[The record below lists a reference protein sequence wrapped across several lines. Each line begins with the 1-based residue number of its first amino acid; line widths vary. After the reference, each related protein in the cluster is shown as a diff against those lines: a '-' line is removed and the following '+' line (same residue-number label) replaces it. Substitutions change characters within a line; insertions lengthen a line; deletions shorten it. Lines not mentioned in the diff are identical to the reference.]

1 VPAAACYVLRA
12 AASCFIFLNLYTGLN
27 DPNYLL
33 VDSSMS
39 LIAKI
44 EAAGAAGSLLESTVV
59 NLKVWAS
66 ADFLPAWAGE
76 SIAELVEQEA
86 WEELNDRFYQN
97 LAFGTGGIRGRTIGR
112 VSTTAETGTLSDL
125 GSPEYAAVGS
135 NVLNDFNLVRATIGL
150 FRYSQKYLADQ
161 GRYDLPRFVI
171 AHDVR
176 HFSRHFCELAAS
188 TWCKLGGQAL
198 IFEGPR
204 STPQLSF
211 SVRHYQAT
219 CGAVITASHN
229 PPHDNGFKAYFEDG
243 GQVVSPHAEGI
254 VDLVNQVG
262 LEELPEFLEID
273 LAPVITLG
281 AEADAPYLQLL
292 RELVVDDE
300 VMAAQAPKVVF
311 SPIHGTGAISSVPT
325 LRALGVEV
333 IEVPEQMVQ
342 HGGFPTV
349 KSPNPENAEALAMAI
364 AKANEVG
371 ADVVVATDPDA
382 DRMGV
387 AVRDVNGEMVLL
399 TGNQIGT
406 ILAEYRISTLK
417 DADVI
422 PDEGSENAVL
432 IKTFVTSPMQ
442 EAVADWHGLKTIN
455 TLTGFKWIGAKL
467 AGYEAKMKA
476 KLYEKE
482 GLALD
487 YDACELWTKADL
499 LLDYSTFFVFGGE
512 ESYGYLATDKVRDK
526 DANAAAIMF
535 CEVAAFLQAQDMTFP
550 EYLDALYLQHG
561 YYEEKTINIYYEGA
575 AGSQKIKNILHSY
588 RVDPPKAFG
597 AVSVAGFTDFGKD
610 EIIDA
615 DGEKIPPQ
623 DFYFLELSNGY
634 SFAVRGSGTEPKI
647 KFYVFGRSDV
657 MDPEELTQVKQDA
670 AVVMQA
676 MLQAIEADARER
688 AEK

>member
-1 VPAAACYVLRA
+1 
-12 AASCFIFLNLYTGLN
+12 
-27 DPNYLL
+27 
-33 VDSSMS
+33 MS
-39 LIAKI
+39 IIEKI
-44 EAAGAAGSLLESTVV
+44 EAAGTAGSLLESTVV
-59 NLKVWAS
+59 NLKQWVS
-66 ADFLPAWAGE
+66 ADFLPEWAGA
-76 SIAELVEQEA
+76 SISELVENGE
-86 WEELNDRFYQN
+86 WDELNDRFYQN

-112 VSTTAETGTLSDL
+112 VPAAAETGTLSET
-125 GSPEYAAVGS
+125 GSPEHAAVGS

-150 FRYSQKYLADQ
+150 FRYTKQYLKES
-161 GRYDLPRFVI
+161 GSYDLPRFVI

-211 SVRHYQAT
+211 AVRQNNAT

-229 PPHDNGFKAYFEDG
+229 PPHDNGFKVYFDDG
-243 GQVVSPHAEGI
+243 AQVVSPHAEGI
-254 VDLVNQVG
+254 VDLVNLV
-262 LEELPEFLEID
+262 ELSAVPAFLNID
-273 LAPVITLG
+273 LEPVISLG
-281 AEADAPYLQLL
+281 AADDAAYLELL
-292 RELVVDDE
+292 KEMVIDHE
-300 VMAAQAPKVVF
+300 VMQEEAPQIVF
-311 SPIHGTGAISSVPT
+311 SPIHGTGAISSVPA
-325 LRALGVEV
+325 LKALGVKV

-342 HGGFPTV
+342 DARFPTV

-387 AVRDVNGEMVLL
+387 AVRDRSGEMVLL

-406 ILAEYRISTLK
+406 IMAEYRISVLK
-417 DADVI
+417 DAEVI
-422 PDEGSENAVL
+422 PEDGGENAVL

-455 TLTGFKWIGAKL
+455 TLTGFKWIGEKL
-467 AGYEAKMKA
+467 AGYEAQMKA
-476 KLYEKE
+476 RLLEEE
-482 GLALD
+482 GTAVD
-487 YDACELWTKADL
+487 YDACDIWTRADL
-499 LLDYSTFFVFGGE
+499 LLDYSTYFVFGGE
-512 ESYGYLATDKVRDK
+512 ESYGYLATDKLRDK
-526 DANAAAIMF
+526 DANAAVIMF
-535 CEVAAFLQAQDMTFP
+535 CEVAAYLKAQEMTFP
-550 EYLDALYLQHG
+550 EFLDSLYLQHG

-575 AGSQKIKNILHSY
+575 AGSQKIKNILESY
-588 RVDPPKAFG
+588 RSAAPKAFG
-597 AVSVAGFTDFGKD
+597 DVKVSGFTDFGED

-615 DGEKIPPQ
+615 DGQKIPPQ

-657 MDPEELTQVKQDA
+657 LDPEDLIKVKAVA
-670 AVVMQA
+670 AVEMQSVLA
-676 MLQAIEADARER
+676 AIEADARVR
-688 AEK
+688 AEG

>member
-1 VPAAACYVLRA
+1 
-12 AASCFIFLNLYTGLN
+12 
-27 DPNYLL
+27 
-33 VDSSMS
+33 MS
-39 LIAKI
+39 IIKKI

-59 NLKVWAS
+59 NLKQWAS
-66 ADFLPAWAGE
+66 ADFLPNWAGA
-76 SIAELVEQEA
+76 SIVELVENGE
-86 WEELNDRFYQN
+86 WDELNDRFYQN
-97 LAFGTGGIRGRTIGR
+97 LAFGTGGIRGRTIGN
-112 VSTTAETGTLSDL
+112 VPASAEAGTLSAI
-125 GSPEYAAVGS
+125 GSPEHAAVGS

-150 FRYSQKYLADQ
+150 FRYVEQYLKDS
-161 GRYDLPRFVI
+161 GSYDLPRFVI

-211 SVRHYQAT
+211 AVRQNKAT

-229 PPHDNGFKAYFEDG
+229 PSHDNGFKVYFDDG
-243 GQVVSPHAEGI
+243 AQVVSPHAEGI
-254 VDLVNQVG
+254 VDLVNLV
-262 LEELPEFLEID
+262 ELSEVPAFLDVD
-273 LAPVITLG
+273 LAPVISLG
-281 AEADAPYLQLL
+281 AKDDAAYLDVLK
-292 RELVVDDE
+292 EMVIDSE
-300 VMAAQAPKVVF
+300 VMEKQAPRIVF
-311 SPIHGTGAISSVPT
+311 SPIHGTGAISSVPA
-325 LRALGVEV
+325 LKELGVEV

-342 HGGFPTV
+342 DPRFPTV

-371 ADVVVATDPDA
+371 ADVVLATDPDA

-387 AVRDVNGEMVLL
+387 AVRDRSGEMVLL

-406 ILAEYRISTLK
+406 IMAEYRISVLK
-417 DADVI
+417 DAEVI
-422 PDEGSENAVL
+422 PEDGGDNTVL

-467 AGYEAKMKA
+467 AGYEAQMKA
-476 KLYEKE
+476 KLMEEE
-482 GLALD
+482 GTAVD
-487 YDACELWTKADL
+487 YDACDIWTRADL
-499 LLDYSTFFVFGGE
+499 LLDYSTYFVFGGE
-512 ESYGYLATDKVRDK
+512 ESYGYLASDKVRDK
-526 DANAAAIMF
+526 DANAAVVMF
-535 CEVAAFLQAQDMTFP
+535 CEVAAYLKAQEMTFP
-550 EYLDALYLQHG
+550 EFLDSLYLQHG

-575 AGSQKIKNILHSY
+575 AGSQKIKNILESY
-588 RVDPPKAFG
+588 RSDAPKAFG
-597 AVSVAGFTDFGKD
+597 DVSVSGFTDFGKD

-615 DGEKIPPQ
+615 DGDKIPPQ

-657 MDPEELTQVKQDA
+657 LDPEDLIKVKVEA
-670 AVVMQA
+670 AVEMQRVLA
-676 MLQAIEADARER
+676 AIEADARVR
-688 AEK
+688 AEG

>member
-1 VPAAACYVLRA
+1 
-12 AASCFIFLNLYTGLN
+12 
-27 DPNYLL
+27 
-33 VDSSMS
+33 MS
-39 LIAKI
+39 IIKKI

-59 NLKVWAS
+59 NLKQWAS
-66 ADFLPAWAGE
+66 ADFLPNWAGA
-76 SIAELVEQEA
+76 SIVELVENGE
-86 WEELNDRFYQN
+86 WDELNDRFYQN
-97 LAFGTGGIRGRTIGR
+97 LAFGTGGIRGRTIGN
-112 VSTTAETGTLSDL
+112 VPASAETGTLSAI
-125 GSPEYAAVGS
+125 GSPEHAAVGS

-150 FRYSQKYLADQ
+150 FRYVEQYLKDS
-161 GRYDLPRFVI
+161 GSYDLPRFVI

-211 SVRHYQAT
+211 AVRQNKAT

-229 PPHDNGFKAYFEDG
+229 PSHDNGFKVYFDDG
-243 GQVVSPHAEGI
+243 AQVVSPHAEGI
-254 VDLVNQVG
+254 VDLVNLV
-262 LEELPEFLEID
+262 ELSEVPAFLDVD
-273 LAPVITLG
+273 LASVISLG
-281 AEADAPYLQLL
+281 AKDDAAYLDVLK
-292 RELVVDDE
+292 EMVIDSE
-300 VMAAQAPKVVF
+300 VMEKQAPRIVF
-311 SPIHGTGAISSVPT
+311 SPIHGTGAISSVPA
-325 LRALGVEV
+325 LKELGVEV

-342 HGGFPTV
+342 DPRFPTV

-371 ADVVVATDPDA
+371 ADVVLATDPDA

-387 AVRDVNGEMVLL
+387 AVRDRSGEMVLL

-406 ILAEYRISTLK
+406 IMAEYRISVLK
-417 DADVI
+417 DAEII
-422 PDEGSENAVL
+422 PEDGGENTVL

-467 AGYEAKMKA
+467 AGYEAQMKA
-476 KLYEKE
+476 KLMEEE
-482 GLALD
+482 GTAVD
-487 YDACELWTKADL
+487 YDACDIWTRADL
-499 LLDYSTFFVFGGE
+499 LLDYSTYFVFGGE
-512 ESYGYLATDKVRDK
+512 ESYGYLASDKVRDK
-526 DANAAAIMF
+526 DANAAVVMF
-535 CEVAAFLQAQDMTFP
+535 CEVAAYLKAQEMTFP
-550 EYLDALYLQHG
+550 EFLDSLYLQHG

-575 AGSQKIKNILHSY
+575 AGSQKIKNILESY
-588 RVDPPKAFG
+588 RSDAPKAFG
-597 AVSVAGFTDFGKD
+597 DVSVSGFTDFGKD

-615 DGEKIPPQ
+615 DGDKIPPQ

-657 MDPEELTQVKQDA
+657 LDPEDLIKVKVEA
-670 AVVMQA
+670 AVEMQRVLA
-676 MLQAIEADARER
+676 AIEADARVR
-688 AEK
+688 AEG

>member
-1 VPAAACYVLRA
+1 
-12 AASCFIFLNLYTGLN
+12 
-27 DPNYLL
+27 
-33 VDSSMS
+33 MS
-39 LIAKI
+39 IIKKI

-59 NLKVWAS
+59 NLKQWAS
-66 ADFLPAWAGE
+66 ADFLPNWAGA
-76 SIAELVEQEA
+76 SIVELVENGE
-86 WEELNDRFYQN
+86 WDELNDRFYQN
-97 LAFGTGGIRGRTIGR
+97 LAFGTGGIRGRTIGN
-112 VSTTAETGTLSDL
+112 VPASAETGTLSAI
-125 GSPEYAAVGS
+125 GSPEHAAVGS

-150 FRYSQKYLADQ
+150 FRYVEQYLKDS
-161 GRYDLPRFVI
+161 GSYDLPRFVI

-211 SVRHYQAT
+211 AVRQNKAT

-229 PPHDNGFKAYFEDG
+229 PSHDNGFKVYFDDG
-243 GQVVSPHAEGI
+243 AQVVSPHAEGI
-254 VDLVNQVG
+254 VDLVNLV
-262 LEELPEFLEID
+262 ELSEVPAFLDVD
-273 LAPVITLG
+273 LASVISLG
-281 AEADAPYLQLL
+281 AKDDAAYLDVLK
-292 RELVVDDE
+292 EMVIDSE
-300 VMAAQAPKVVF
+300 VMEKQAPRIVF
-311 SPIHGTGAISSVPT
+311 SPIHGTGAISSVPA
-325 LRALGVEV
+325 LKELGVEV

-342 HGGFPTV
+342 DPRFPTV

-371 ADVVVATDPDA
+371 ADVVLATDPDA

-387 AVRDVNGEMVLL
+387 AVRDRSGEMVLL

-406 ILAEYRISTLK
+406 IMAEYRISVLK
-417 DADVI
+417 DAEVI
-422 PDEGSENAVL
+422 PEDGGENTVL

-467 AGYEAKMKA
+467 AGYEAQMKA
-476 KLYEKE
+476 KLMEEE
-482 GLALD
+482 GTAVD
-487 YDACELWTKADL
+487 YDACDIWTRADL
-499 LLDYSTFFVFGGE
+499 LLDYSTYFVFGGE
-512 ESYGYLATDKVRDK
+512 ESYGYLASDKVRDK
-526 DANAAAIMF
+526 DANAAVVMF
-535 CEVAAFLQAQDMTFP
+535 CEVAAYLKAQEMTFP
-550 EYLDALYLQHG
+550 EFLDSLYLQHG

-575 AGSQKIKNILHSY
+575 AGSQKIKNILESY
-588 RVDPPKAFG
+588 RSDAPKAFG
-597 AVSVAGFTDFGKD
+597 DVSVSGFTDFGKD

-615 DGEKIPPQ
+615 DGDKIPPQ

-657 MDPEELTQVKQDA
+657 LDPEDLIKVKVEA
-670 AVVMQA
+670 AVEMQRVLA
-676 MLQAIEADARER
+676 AIEADARVR
-688 AEK
+688 AEG

>member
-1 VPAAACYVLRA
+1 
-12 AASCFIFLNLYTGLN
+12 
-27 DPNYLL
+27 
-33 VDSSMS
+33 MS
-39 LIAKI
+39 IIKKI

-59 NLKVWAS
+59 SLKQWAS
-66 ADFLPAWAGE
+66 ADFLPNWAGA
-76 SIAELVEQEA
+76 SIVELVENGE
-86 WEELNDRFYQN
+86 WDELNDRFYQN
-97 LAFGTGGIRGRTIGR
+97 LAFGTGGIRGRTIGN
-112 VSTTAETGTLSDL
+112 VPASAETGTLSAI
-125 GSPEYAAVGS
+125 GSPEHAAVGS

-150 FRYSQKYLADQ
+150 FRYVEQYLKDS
-161 GRYDLPRFVI
+161 GSYDLPRFVI

-211 SVRHYQAT
+211 AVRQNKAT

-229 PPHDNGFKAYFEDG
+229 PSHDNGFKVYFDDG
-243 GQVVSPHAEGI
+243 AQVVSPHAEGI
-254 VDLVNQVG
+254 VDLVNLV
-262 LEELPEFLEID
+262 ELSEVPAFLDVD
-273 LAPVITLG
+273 LASVISLG
-281 AEADAPYLQLL
+281 AKDDAAYLDVLK
-292 RELVVDDE
+292 EMVIDSE
-300 VMAAQAPKVVF
+300 VMEKQAPRIVF
-311 SPIHGTGAISSVPT
+311 SPIHGTGAISSVPA
-325 LRALGVEV
+325 LKELGVEV

-342 HGGFPTV
+342 DPRFPTV

-371 ADVVVATDPDA
+371 ADVVLATDPDA

-387 AVRDVNGEMVLL
+387 AVRDRSGEMVLL

-406 ILAEYRISTLK
+406 IMAEYRISVLK
-417 DADVI
+417 DAEVI
-422 PDEGSENAVL
+422 PEDGGENTVL

-467 AGYEAKMKA
+467 AGYEAQMKA
-476 KLYEKE
+476 KLMEEE
-482 GLALD
+482 GTAVD
-487 YDACELWTKADL
+487 YDACDIWTRADL
-499 LLDYSTFFVFGGE
+499 LLDYSTYFVFGGE
-512 ESYGYLATDKVRDK
+512 ESYGYLASDKVRDK
-526 DANAAAIMF
+526 DANAAVVMF
-535 CEVAAFLQAQDMTFP
+535 CEVAAYLKAQEMTFP
-550 EYLDALYLQHG
+550 EFLDSLYLQHG

-575 AGSQKIKNILHSY
+575 AGSQKIKNILESY
-588 RVDPPKAFG
+588 RSDAPKAFG
-597 AVSVAGFTDFGKD
+597 DVSVSGFTDFGKD

-615 DGEKIPPQ
+615 DGDKIPPQ

-657 MDPEELTQVKQDA
+657 LDPEDLIKVKVEA
-670 AVVMQA
+670 AVEMQRVLA
-676 MLQAIEADARER
+676 AIEADARVR
-688 AEK
+688 AEG